1 MNALSPEEIELGK
14 KKKVLDRLKDRLAD
28 REEKMTELR
37 AELEQFEANYKMEVG
52 RFYAELDEIEAQI
65 AEEEVKLVP
74 DDEEIKKRAEELRK
88 RAEQSAADAEIA
100 DGCVQKW
107 RPTVEAKKAYHNL
120 ARIIHPDLALDKDEK
135 EKRHALMAKLNEA
148 YSAGD
153 QNKLNKLVEDFRDS
167 PDLVRGDSIGDE
179 LVRAIRQ
186 IWQVKNRLKELREEK
201 LKAELSELFILRE
214 KVEAEMREG
223 RNTLKQMGERTK
235 SYIKKSERRLEN
247 LRNLNQAQ
255 EEYVKDRYGMDI
267 SPFRQ

>member
-1 MNALSPEEIELGK
+1 MVVLTPEEIELNK
-14 KKKVLDRLKDRLAD
+14 KKKVLDRLKDTLAD
-28 REEKMTELR
+28 REEEMTELH
-37 AELEQFEANYKMEVG
+37 AELEQFEAQYKMEVA
-52 RFYAELDEIEAQI
+52 RFYAQLDEIEAQI

-88 RAEQSAADAEIA
+88 RAEESASDAQVNG
-100 DGCVQKW
+100 DGGTRKW
-107 RPTVEAKKAYHNL
+107 RPTLEAKKAYHNL

-135 EKRHALMAKLNEA
+135 AKRHELMAKLNEA

-153 QNKLNKLVEDFRDS
+153 QNRLNKLVEDFRDS
-167 PDLVRGDSIGDE
+167 PDLIRGDSIGDD

-201 LKAELSELFILRE
+201 LKTEFSELFTLRE
-214 KVEAEMREG
+214 KVNAEMREG

-267 SPFRQ
+267 SAFR

>member
-1 MNALSPEEIELGK
+1 MDVLSPEEIELSK

-28 REEKMTELR
+28 REEEMTDLQ
-37 AELEQFEANYKMEVG
+37 AELEQFEAQYKMEVA

-88 RAEQSAADAEIA
+88 RAEESAADAGENG
-100 DGCVQKW
+100 DGCTQKW
-107 RPTVEAKKAYHNL
+107 RPTLEAKKAYHNL
-120 ARIIHPDLALDKDEK
+120 ARIIHPDLALDKEEK

-167 PDLVRGDSIGDE
+167 PDLIRGDSIGDD

-201 LKAELSELFILRE
+201 LKAELSELFTLRE
-214 KVEAEMREG
+214 KVRAEMREG

-235 SYIKKSERRLEN
+235 SYIKKAERRLEN
-247 LRNLNQAQ
+247 LRTLNQAQ

-267 SPFRQ
+267 SAFR